1 MGLAV
6 YPLRQNLVSSAPLH
20 TVLGKFRLQ
29 NALLAEEYRQQ
40 GGVDQGMGEV
50 MPSREYTGGGFGGL
64 EHHYKQYDR
73 PVRDVHNSSKALD
86 FLGGSLPAPLARDP
100 LGAAAE
106 CAARRP
112 IGRGD
117 RSGGLTGDRSER
129 RERGTAAPRADLQDR
144 ITEAMRAF

>member
-1 MGLAV
+1 VGLAA

-29 NALLAEEYRQQ
+29 NSLLAEEYRQQ
-40 GGVDQGMGEV
+40 GGADEGMGEV
-50 MPSREYTGGGFGGL
+50 MPSREYTGGGYGGL

-73 PVRDVHNSSKALD
+73 PVRDVHSSSKALD
-86 FLGGSLPAPLARDP
+86 FLGGRLPAPLARDP

-106 CAARRP
+106 SAARRP

-117 RSGGLTGDRSER
+117 PGLTGDRGER
-129 RERGTAAPRADLQDR
+129 RERGTVAPRVDLQDR
-144 ITEAMRAF
+144 IAEAMRAF